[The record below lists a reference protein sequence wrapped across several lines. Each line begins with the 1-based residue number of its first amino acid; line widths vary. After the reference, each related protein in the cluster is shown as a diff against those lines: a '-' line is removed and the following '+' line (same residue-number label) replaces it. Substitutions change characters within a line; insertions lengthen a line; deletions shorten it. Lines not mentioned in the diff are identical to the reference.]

1 MLYFLVAQIQNSKS
15 TPLAPAV
22 TTQQNLY
29 VSTNLS
35 RTGTGI
41 RIERL
46 YSMYRAYQR
55 YRHAYFQ
62 DISVYSSGD
71 QDLSH
76 ETLGTETVESHQEP
90 GVGINEN
97 TDEMHE
103 QTANKV
109 KEIGTNEK
117 LMIKQKNNKD
127 GQD

>member
-1 MLYFLVAQIQNSKS
+1 MWQHFD
-15 TPLAPAV
+15 
-22 TTQQNLY
+22 
-29 VSTNLS
+29 
-35 RTGTGI
+35 
-41 RIERL
+41 ERRPSFFSQL
-46 YSMYRAYQR
+46 HTVR
-55 YRHAYFQ
+55 
-62 DISVYSSGD
+62 D

-103 QTANKV
+103 QAANKV

-117 LMIKQKNNKD
+117 LMNEQKNNKD